1 MIADGE
7 GVAMFKVI
15 SCLAYEHDY
24 SFVVVAAIVCL
35 AGAAMTMRLFDR
47 AKRIAPENRMAWIL
61 LSGVACGSAIW
72 TTHFVAML
80 GFELPFDVAFD
91 PILTIASL
99 LFAIGFT
106 AGGLYLAANTP
117 RGLPVET
124 GGAVI
129 GAGVVIMHFTGMRGF
144 EVAGRIEWDR
154 SLVEAS
160 ILFALA
166 FGALAMHLAA
176 RQPIRYSKLL
186 SVLALVLA
194 ICAMHFTAMGAATI
208 VPDPSVPVPTQV
220 ISSELLAVLV
230 LATMAIIAGLTLS
243 AMDAR
248 SQRELVDSFRHA
260 AQHDPLT
267 GLPNRAFLSE
277 YLPGMLARCAAAGNK
292 AAVIVLDLD
301 RFKEINDV
309 HGHHAGDHLLQT
321 LSNRLSSLLG
331 SGELVARVGG
341 DEFVAVKQGVVD
353 AKDIDMFVYRLTAA
367 VLAPVENKTKTL
379 SVGASVGVAIYPDH
393 AGTADDLI
401 GAADL
406 AMYRAKRSLGDKV
419 CHYDRSMDEGRRERS
434 ALAIELRH
442 ALERDEFEL
451 YYQPQH
457 DVRTGEVSAFEAL
470 LRWHHRERGIIPP
483 EEFIPIAEENGLMIP
498 IGEWVLK
505 TACTEVA
512 GWRSPYKICV
522 NIATAQL
529 IQTDL
534 PKVVHETLLATG
546 LAASRLEIEIT
557 EASIIEDRERALH
570 VVRQLKALGI
580 SIAMDDYGVGYSS
593 LSTLQIFPFD
603 RVKIDRSFVE
613 DVATNSAAAAIVRAT
628 ILLANELNI
637 PVLAE
642 GVEKQ
647 DSYDFLRAEGCAE
660 VQGFLFGRPQ
670 PLSEIASLVGRSEIR
685 AHQVARAAA
694 GQRGMDQA
702 GTRQSAA

>member
-1 MIADGE
+1 MLR
-7 GVAMFKVI
+7 VI

-35 AGAAMTMRLFDR
+35 AGAVMTMRLFDR
-47 AKRIAPENRMAWIL
+47 AKRISAESRFAWIM

-80 GFELPFDVAFD
+80 GFQLPLDVAFN
-91 PILTIASL
+91 PLLTIASL
-99 LFAIGFT
+99 LLAIAFV
-106 AGGLYLAANTP
+106 AAGLYLAASP
-117 RGLPVET
+117 LRGLPVEA

-129 GAGVVIMHFTGMRGF
+129 GVGIVVMHFTGMRGF

-154 SLVEAS
+154 TLVQAS
-160 ILFALA
+160 IVFALA

-176 RQPIRYSKLL
+176 RQPIRHSKLL
-186 SVLALVLA
+186 SVVALVLA

-277 YLPGMLARCAAAGNK
+277 SLPGMLEQSATAGRK
-292 AAVIVLDLD
+292 AAVIVVDLD

-309 HGHHAGDHLLQT
+309 HGHHAGDLLLQT
-321 LSNRLSSLLG
+321 LADRFKGLLG
-331 SGELVARVGG
+331 AGELVTRVGG
-341 DEFVAVKQGVVD
+341 DEFVAVKQGITD
-353 AKDIDMFVYRLTAA
+353 SADIDSFVASLIDA
-367 VLAPVENKTKTL
+367 VLDPIENKSKTL
-379 SVGASVGVAIYPDH
+379 SVGASVGVSVFPDD
-393 AGTADDLI
+393 AGTVDELI

-406 AMYRAKRSLGDKV
+406 AMYRAKRSMGDRV
-419 CHYDRSMDEGRRERS
+419 CYYDRSMDEGRRERS
-434 ALAIELRH
+434 ALAMELRH

-457 DVRTGEVSAFEAL
+457 DVRSGEVSAYEAL
-470 LRWHHRERGIIPP
+470 LRWHHRERGFVPP
-483 EEFIPIAEENGLMIP
+483 EEFIPIAEENGLIIP

-505 TACTEVA
+505 TACAEVA

-529 IQTDL
+529 THTDL

-546 LAASRLEIEIT
+546 LAASRLELEVT

-570 VVRQLKALGI
+570 VVRQLKSLGV

-628 ILLANELNI
+628 ILLANQLNI

-647 DSYDFLRAEGCAE
+647 DSLDFLRAEGCAE

-685 AHQVARAAA
+685 SHQAAKTSA
-694 GQRGMDQA
+694 DQRGKDEARSRQ
-702 GTRQSAA
+702 QSAA

>member
-1 MIADGE
+1 
-7 GVAMFKVI
+7 MFRVI

-35 AGAAMTMRLFDR
+35 AGAAMTMRLFER
-47 AKRIAPENRMAWIL
+47 ARRISPENRLAWIV

-80 GFELPFDVAFD
+80 GFELPFEVAFN
-91 PILTIASL
+91 PLLTIASL

-106 AGGLYLAANTP
+106 ASGLYLAANTP

-154 SLVEAS
+154 TLVEAS

-186 SVLALVLA
+186 SIVALVLA

-208 VPDPSVPVPTQV
+208 VPDPSVPVPTEV

-248 SQRELVDSFRHA
+248 SQRELIDSFRHA

-277 YLPGMLARCAAAGNK
+277 NLPAMLARSTSAGNK

-309 HGHHAGDHLLQT
+309 HGHHAGDLLLQT
-321 LSNRLSSLLG
+321 LANRFKDQLG
-331 SGELVARVGG
+331 AGELVARVGG
-341 DEFVAVKQGVVD
+341 DEFVAVKQGV
-353 AKDIDMFVYRLTAA
+353 AGTADIERFVTGLIAS
-367 VLAPVENKTKTL
+367 VLDPIENKSKTL
-379 SVGASVGVAIYPDH
+379 SVGASVGVSIFPDDAH
-393 AGTADDLI
+393 TVDELI

-406 AMYRAKRSLGDKV
+406 AMYRAKRSIGDKV

-434 ALAIELRH
+434 ALAMELRH

-457 DVRTGEVSAFEAL
+457 DVRTGEVSAYEAL
-470 LRWHHRERGIIPP
+470 LRWHHRERGVVPP
-483 EEFIPIAEENGLMIP
+483 EEFIPIAEENGLIIP
-498 IGEWVLK
+498 IGEWVLR
-505 TACTEVA
+505 TACAEVA
-512 GWRSPYKICV
+512 GWRTPYKICV

-529 IQTDL
+529 TQTDL

-546 LAASRLEIEIT
+546 LPASRLELEVT

-570 VVRQLKALGI
+570 IVRQLKGLGV

-628 ILLANELNI
+628 ILLANQLNI

-647 DSYDFLRAEGCAE
+647 DSLDFLRAEGCAE

-685 AHQVARAAA
+685 SHQSAKTAA
-694 GQRGMDQA
+694 GLRGKDEA
-702 GTRQSAA
+702 ESIRQSAA